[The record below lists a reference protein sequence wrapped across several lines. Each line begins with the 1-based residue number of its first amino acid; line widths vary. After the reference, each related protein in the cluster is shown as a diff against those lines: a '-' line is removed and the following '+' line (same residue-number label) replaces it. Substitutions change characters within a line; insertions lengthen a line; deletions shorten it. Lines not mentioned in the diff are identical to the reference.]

1 MAMTRRKCWTRTTLR
16 RWRWACRRPAASAA
30 AWTGSSCC
38 SAIRTASAR
47 PSPSQPCARS
57 RGHSPMLNE
66 RSVREHPDETLASL
80 RRRHAGP
87 NAERALEQWLA
98 LDAGRRATATRRDTL
113 ARRVA
118 ELRGA
123 GGTTVGPD
131 LRAAE
136 HELRAVEEALVVVAA
151 QARRALQ
158 RLPNLPDAR
167 VPEGDGP
174 ERNVELRRWG
184 EPPAFDFAPRRHD
197 ELGAALGI
205 LDLPRATR
213 LSGSRFPLLI
223 GAGAR
228 LARALASFMLDLHV
242 AHGYVEVAPPHL
254 LKTET
259 LEGT

>member
-1 MAMTRRKCWTRTTLR
+1 MTRRRCWTRTISR

-30 AWTGSSCC
+30 AWTVSSCC
-38 SAIRTASAR
+38 SLARTASAR
-47 PSPSQPCARS
+47 PSPSQHCARS
-57 RGHSPMLNE
+57 RGDSPMLNE
-66 RSVREHPDETLASL
+66 RSVREHPDETLAAL

-87 NAERALEQWLA
+87 DAERALEQWLA
-98 LDAGRRATATRRDTL
+98 LDAGRRATATRRDAL

-118 ELRGA
+118 DLRAA
-123 GGTTVGPD
+123 GSAAGPD

-136 HELRAVEEALVVVAA
+136 HELRAVDEALVVVAA
-151 QARRALQ
+151 QARRMLQ

-184 EPPAFDFAPRRHD
+184 EPPAFDFTPKRHD

-213 LSGSRFPLLI
+213 LSGPRFPLLV

-228 LARALASFMLDLHV
+228 MARAL
-242 AHGYVEVAPPHL
+242 
-254 LKTET
+254 
-259 LEGT
+259 